1 MRAHGGR
8 AVGVRRSVAA
18 TVVLTLLAGCTQQS
32 ADPPSASPSAS
43 APPVFRPGAAGA
55 GDPYFPAYGNGG
67 YDVAGYDLKLR
78 YDPGTDRLSGTA
90 TITATAT
97 TDLSSLNL
105 DLAHLTVSAVTVDGA
120 PAEQRAEGAELV
132 ITPAA
137 GLANGSRFTVV
148 VNYAGVPKPVGTET
162 LGQGGFLATADGAFA
177 LGQPESAST
186 WFPVNDH
193 PSDKATFS
201 LAMTVPAGL
210 EALSNGT
217 PGPRSSAD
225 GLTTWTWAE
234 SAPMASYLAFVV
246 IGQYRVSTGTHRG
259 KPLITAIPTSL
270 PADGHAAKSLAR
282 TGEIV
287 DFLQTQF
294 GPYPFGTYGGVVLDD
309 ERIRYALET
318 QSRPVYGN
326 TFFED
331 DVNLTVVAHELAH
344 QWFGNSVTISRWKDM
359 WLNEGFATYAEWLW
373 TAHAG
378 GPSVQAAFDE
388 TYERFDWSTPSGDPG
403 VKGLF
408 GAAVYQ
414 RGAMIVHALRRTIG
428 DEDFFRLLTTWTS
441 EKRNANATT
450 EDFLAVAERVSGESL
465 RAFADTWIFGT
476 TAPAKP

>member
-1 MRAHGGR
+1 
-8 AVGVRRSVAA
+8 V
-18 TVVLTLLAGCTQQS
+18 TVVLALLAGCTQQPTS
-32 ADPPSASPSAS
+32 APSASPPVS
-43 APPVFRPGAAGA
+43 APPEFRPGASGA
-55 GDPYFPAYGNGG
+55 GDPYFPTYGNGG

-78 YDPGTDRLSGTA
+78 YDPGTDRLSGSA

-97 TDLSSLNL
+97 TDLSSFNL
-105 DLAHLTVSAVTVDGA
+105 DLAHLTASKVTVGGA
-120 PAEQRAEGAELV
+120 AAQHRADGAELV
-132 ITPAA
+132 VTPAT
-137 GLANGSRFTVV
+137 GLTTGSTFTVV
-148 VNYAGVPKPVGTET
+148 VDYAGVPKQVGTET

-217 PGPRSSAD
+217 PGPRSTAD
-225 GLTTWTWAE
+225 GLTTWTWSEA
-234 SAPMASYLAFVV
+234 APMASYLAFVV

-270 PADGHAAKSLAR
+270 PANGNAARSLAR

-287 DFLQTQF
+287 DYLQTQF
-294 GPYPFGTYGGVVLDD
+294 GPYPFDAYGGVVLDD
-309 ERIRYALET
+309 ERIRYALEN

-331 DVNLTVVAHELAH
+331 DVNLSVVVHELAH
-344 QWFGNSVTISRWKDM
+344 QWFGDSVTISRWKDI

-373 TAHAG
+373 TAHSG
-378 GPSVQAAFDE
+378 GPSVQAAFDA
-388 TYERFDWSTPSGDPG
+388 TYAQFDWSTPSGDPG
-403 VKGLF
+403 VKNLF

-428 DEDFFRLLTTWTS
+428 DEDFFRLLTTWTT

-450 EDFLAVAERVSGESL
+450 EEFIAVAERVSGESL
-465 RAFADTWIFGT
+465 TAFADTWIFGT
-476 TAPAKP
+476 TAPPKP